1 MNAKTQIIVLLFSY
15 FFGFL
20 FYLLSQLNNKIIK
33 NQKRIYR
40 SSISILFMCNI
51 VLIYIISIYKLN
63 NGKFHIYF
71 FLMLIL
77 GFYSEHKLIHKF
89 LNNVKYQSLLEKIK
103 KKCYTKKNKGWHFW
117 KEKLLKKKKEDYYLF
132 L

>member
-20 FYLLSQLNNKIIK
+20 FFLLSKLNNKIINK
-33 NQKRIYR
+33 QKRVYR
-40 SSISILFMCNI
+40 STISILFMCNI
-51 VLIYIISIYKLN
+51 VLIYIISIFKLN
-63 NGKFHIYF
+63 NGNFHIYF

-77 GFYSEHKLIHKF
+77 GFYSGFILSNKM
-89 LNNVKYQSLLEKIK
+89 LNNVKYRSLLEKIK

-117 KEKLLKKKKEDYYLF
+117 KEKLLKKRKED
-132 L
+132 